1 MTESAAWLVLL
12 VVSLPIVGVL
22 SAMTLVARR
31 VDCGAAATACVRFGM
46 LAGFVASLL
55 LVAVLAGAFGSQ
67 PDQAVWRIGTSLQ
80 LAGPRPLRIDWAWR
94 ADALAAGWTAAL
106 SGLAWLTISSARRD
120 EHGTPRVALT
130 VTAGMLHVSAVA
142 LVLSAGLVP
151 MLFCWGAISL
161 TTWLM
166 VGWASNDGAASNTG
180 AASHAIRRTI
190 LTGLAT
196 EGLLILAVLLMSVT
210 SGSLVIDE
218 VLSADGLARLGQR
231 NPALPDFVGCLIVLS
246 VFGRS
251 GLFPCFGW
259 HHGASAWDRPVWTMI
274 YLVGYVP
281 SAVWLLFRFQPLLA
295 ASDVTLTML
304 GGLSTL
310 AAVLGAFV
318 ACGQSEPRS
327 AKAFLITAQI
337 GVVFAALSAGLFD
350 VEMLR
355 AIWHGDAATVR
366 GGDLVRVLLGQLA
379 VIVGAFVVRHRSR
392 ATPSSTPRDVWYQ
405 PLAQLSQ
412 HRLYIDDVTQILVEG
427 PLGIW
432 QQLVQFT
439 DRLLTDG
446 LFPSL
451 TIRLPGWLGHQFE
464 SLQTG
469 RLEFDLATALLGVAT
484 LLLTLILVT

>member
-1 MTESAAWLVLL
+1 MTAFASWLVLL
-12 VVSLPIVGVL
+12 VVSLPIIGVL
-22 SAMTLVARR
+22 SAVTLIARR
-31 VDCGAAATACVRFGM
+31 ENHGAAATACVRCGM
-46 LAGFVASLL
+46 LASFVVSLL

-67 PDQAVWRIGTSLQ
+67 LDQAVWRMGTALELS
-80 LAGPRPLRIDWAWR
+80 GPRPLRIEWAWR
-94 ADALAAGWTAAL
+94 ADALAAGWAAAL
-106 SGLAWLTISSARRD
+106 SGLAWLTMSSARRD
-120 EHGTPRVALT
+120 ERGTPCVALA

-142 LVLSAGLVP
+142 LVLSAGLVQ

-166 VGWASNDGAASNTG
+166 VGWASTTD

-190 LTGLAT
+190 LTGLVT

-210 SGSLVIDE
+210 SGSLVIDD
-218 VLSADGLARLGQR
+218 VLSVDGLARLGQR
-231 NPALPDFVGCLIVLS
+231 NPALPGFIGCLLVLS

-259 HHGASAWDRPVWTMI
+259 HHGAAAWDRPVWTLI

-281 SAVWLLFRFQPLLA
+281 SAVWLLFRFQPLVA

-327 AKAFLITAQI
+327 ARGFLVTAQI
-337 GVVFAALSAGLFD
+337 GVVFAALSSGLFD
-350 VEMLR
+350 VETLR
-355 AIWHGDAATVR
+355 ASWLGTAEAAPRADDV
-366 GGDLVRVLLGQLA
+366 GRVLLAQLA
-379 VIVGAFVVRHRSR
+379 VIVGAFVVRRTSR
-392 ATPSSTPRDVWYQ
+392 ATSPSTVGAAWYQ
-405 PLAQLSQ
+405 PLAQLSRQ
-412 HRLYIDDVTQILVEG
+412 RLYIDEVTQIVVEG
-427 PLGIW
+427 PLRIW
-432 QQLVQFT
+432 MQLAQFVE
-439 DRLLTDG
+439 RLLTDG

-451 TIRLPGWLGHQFE
+451 AIRLPGWFGRQFE
-464 SLQTG
+464 SLQVG